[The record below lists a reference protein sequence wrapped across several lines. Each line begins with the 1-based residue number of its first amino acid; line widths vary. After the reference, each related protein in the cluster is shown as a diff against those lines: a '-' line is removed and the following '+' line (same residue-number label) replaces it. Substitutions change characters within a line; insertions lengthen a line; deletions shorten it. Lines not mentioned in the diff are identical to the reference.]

1 MPSAQPYA
9 ASGGWPR
16 LPILLHLGVPKS
28 LPPPTKITLQ
38 PGESPFLAAAREVA
52 RNPDSPASLKIMSAI
67 SQSMA
72 PRQAAVNQVLQAME
86 EQLREDGP
94 SQRAAVD
101 AAIGAWERICGTVM
115 DNNLQQQL
123 REDAASRARQR
134 RRQPPAIDTIL
145 TVLPNA
151 PTDTGYDLGVHMDG
165 IKGTWHRLWGIIC
178 LSYSFG
184 NLPDQDDAVSEVR
197 NQFER
202 ILGRGLSPQEW
213 QALADHARRH
223 YEAEMMGKLS
233 GL

>member
-1 MPSAQPYA
+1 M
-9 ASGGWPR
+9 
-16 LPILLHLGVPKS
+16 
-28 LPPPTKITLQ
+28 
-38 PGESPFLAAAREVA
+38 A

-72 PRQAAVNQVLQAME
+72 PRKAASSLVLQAME
-86 EQLREDGP
+86 EQLLEDGP

-101 AAIGAWERICGTVM
+101 AAIGAWERIYGTVM

-134 RRQPPAIDTIL
+134 RRQPPAMDTIL
-145 TVLPNA
+145 TVLPNS

-184 NLPDQDDAVSEVR
+184 ELPDQDDAVSEVR

-213 QALADHARRH
+213 QALVDHARRH
-223 YEAEMMGKLS
+223 YEAEMMGKLT